1 MRIRPDVHL
10 IRPGKRPV
18 LNKALANDRSGFGG
32 DKEQARALF
41 ASLTKRIG
49 QLQELIYAEHQHKVL
64 IVLQGM
70 DTAGKDGTIRDLCV
84 DAGPQNVRVAA
95 FKVPTPLELDH
106 DFLWR
111 VHQPVPGKGELV
123 FFNRSYYEDVVT
135 TRVHDLI
142 STKVCLRR
150 CGHIN
155 DFERMLVDEG
165 ATILKFFLHIDKDEQ
180 WTRLK
185 ERQEQPDKRW
195 KFQPTDLKERKRWD
209 EYMDAYADA
218 ISRTSTAWAPWHV
231 IPANK
236 NWYRNLLVAETVV
249 RRLVRFPRTRHLA
262 GKDGPARR
270 LERLSA
276 PSADDQPS

>member
-1 MRIRPDVHL
+1 MRIRPDVHA

-18 LNKALANDRSGFGG
+18 LNKALANDRSGFHG
-32 DKEQARALF
+32 DKEQAKALF
-41 ASLTKRIG
+41 AALTKRIG
-49 QLQELIYAEHQHKVL
+49 QLQELLYAGHQHKVL

-95 FKVPTPLELDH
+95 FKVPTLLELDH

-111 VHQPVPGKGELV
+111 VHQPMPGKGELV
-123 FFNRSYYEDVVT
+123 FFNRSHYEDVVT
-135 TRVHDLI
+135 TRVHGLI
-142 STKVCLRR
+142 PPKRCLRR

-165 ATILKFFLHIDKDEQ
+165 TMILKFFLHIDKDEQ
-180 WTRLK
+180 WARLK

-195 KFQPTDLKERKRWD
+195 KFHPEDLKERKHWD

-218 ISRTSTAWAPWHV
+218 ISRTSTRWAPWYV

-236 NWYRNLLVAETVV
+236 KWYRNLLVAQTVV
-249 RRLVRFPRTRHLA
+249 RRLVRFPRTRHL
-262 GKDGPARR
+262 GSKDLLPRR
-270 LERLSA
+270 LGRLPA
-276 PSADDQPS
+276 PSADGQPS